1 MKSNETSIKSVLKD
15 YLALRG
21 IFSFPLT
28 QGLGSFRGA
37 PDRIIHLPGEN
48 GEAGRVVYVEIKT
61 PTGKLSPY
69 QETFQEQCL
78 NDKIEYWVI
87 RSLEELEEKIEAYTA

>member
-1 MKSNETSIKSVLKD
+1 MNNNETSIKSVLKD

-37 PDRIIHLPGEN
+37 PDRIIHLN
-48 GEAGRVVYVEIKT
+48 NRVAYLEIKT
-61 PTGKLSPY
+61 PTGKLSSY
-69 QETFQEQCL
+69 QESFQEQCQR
-78 NDKIEYWVI
+78 DKIEYWVI
-87 RSLEELEEKIEAYTA
+87 RSLEKLEEKIEAYTP

>member
-1 MKSNETSIKSVLKD
+1 MNNNETSIKSVLKD

-37 PDRIIHLPGEN
+37 PDRIIHLK
-48 GEAGRVVYVEIKT
+48 GRVVYVEIKT

-69 QETFQEQCL
+69 QESFQEQCQQ
-78 NDKIEYWVI
+78 DKIEYWVI
-87 RSLEELEEKIEAYTA
+87 RSLEELEEKIEAYTP